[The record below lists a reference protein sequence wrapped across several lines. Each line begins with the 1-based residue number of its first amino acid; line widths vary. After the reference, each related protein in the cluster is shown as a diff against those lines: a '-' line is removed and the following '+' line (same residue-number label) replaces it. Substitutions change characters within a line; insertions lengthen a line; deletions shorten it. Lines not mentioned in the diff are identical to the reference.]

1 MKTAPAEVRLDVLT
15 GRQVILVP
23 GRAAR
28 PGARHP
34 DPLLT
39 AETDPFAEGAESE
52 TPDECFAVR
61 PESTCPNSPGW
72 LLRVVPNRYPIAAP
86 LNAPGAAPIDDVP
99 TDDAASEAGHEFFP
113 TANFTGRHEVVIE
126 CPDSRSRLLDL
137 SSAEIQRIFM
147 AWRERSRALIGEGRY
162 RTLAIYRNE
171 GFSAGA
177 SLPHCHSQ
185 ILAACRLSQL
195 DQTRLERAE
204 VYRRLHQREL
214 LRDLLEAV
222 EQFKRRLI
230 TASDRLTVV
239 CPFAPRS
246 AWHVRFVPRPPQAA
260 FFDAAQNDVLEEL
273 ADIVPKVLRAIEASC
288 GSETP
293 MNIALSQPPVDR
305 PAAWSWM
312 LELLPRITKQA
323 GWELL
328 TDEDTFPGRPETW
341 AAAIRRELHIDSQSA
356 S

>member
-1 MKTAPAEVRLDVLT
+1 MNASSSEVRLDVLT
-15 GRQVILVP
+15 GRHVILVP

-28 PGARHP
+28 PGSQHR
-34 DPLLT
+34 DPPLQT
-39 AETDPFAEGAESE
+39 ESDPFAEGCESE

-61 PESTCPNSPGW
+61 PGATPPNSPGW

-86 LNAPGAAPIDDVP
+86 PAAS
-99 TDDAASEAGHEFFP
+99 DAAVTGEHQLHSGPATQHTSALFP
-113 TANFTGRHEVVIE
+113 TTALTGRHEVVIE

-137 SSAEIQRIFM
+137 SPAELQRILI
-147 AWRERSRALIGEGRY
+147 AWRERSRSLIAEGHY

-195 DQTRLERAE
+195 DHTRLERADT
-204 VYRRLHQREL
+204 YFRDHQREL
-214 LRDLLEAV
+214 LPDLMQAE
-222 EQFKRRLI
+222 EQSGARII
-230 TASDRLTVV
+230 TMTDRLTVL

-246 AWHVRFVPRPPQAA
+246 AWHVRFVPRPPRPA
-260 FFDAAQNDVLEEL
+260 FFCAADDHIIEEL
-273 ADIVPKVLRAIEASC
+273 ADLIPKVLQAIEACC
-288 GSETP
+288 GGRIP
-293 MNIALSQPPVDR
+293 LNIALSQPPVDR

-312 LELLPRITKQA
+312 LELLPRLTKQA

-328 TDEDTFPGRPETW
+328 TDEDTFPGQPETW
-341 AAAIRRELHIDSQSA
+341 AAAVRRWLNFA
-356 S
+356 GG